1 MSTPNQPEN
10 NPYVHLAS
18 FCRNAVWDEMDA
30 INQALPEEAQF
41 LARLQSPTAWDA
53 RRKALIEK
61 RAVLY
66 ERLKHDD
73 AFAEL
78 LKHDCRNNILLWFR
92 YFAWTFDPRP
102 NPFQQNGRSIGRVPF
117 VLYPFQMETVLRLN
131 EAIEAGED
139 LLVEKSRDMGL
150 SWLLCLVFEYRW
162 LFDSGQQFLIGSRN
176 FGSADT
182 RGDLATLMEK
192 CRFNLREQPANM
204 LPAGFDFRKHD
215 VAGRLLNPQ
224 NGNTIIAEAATENFA
239 RGGRYTA
246 ILLDEFAFWS
256 WADGAY
262 AAAGQSSLCRLVV
275 STPNGRKNR
284 FALERFSEMTP
295 ILTLHWSLHPF
306 KDKVWYEEQKKRL
319 LKHEVARELDISYE
333 YSNRDRVYE
342 EFTAQHIAKVVYNPD
357 LEVLRSWDFGYHTP
371 AVLALQRDEWGR
383 VVVLKEWVGQR
394 VVLKTFAQGVINDC
408 MALFGENARFR
419 DVCDPAG
426 HQHNDKSEDT
436 SIEVLKRLGIEPVGV
451 RCGVVAS
458 IDKLRHLMIE
468 ERDVPLALEPSPLG
482 STPRRWRATQGEGHD
497 QLLWEQGIPPPS
509 LLPKGGGTNASEEAA
524 FLREGQHMVK
534 SPAFLVDAQNCP
546 TLIDALQGGY
556 RYVSPDS
563 EELAQ
568 VHPFEDV
575 ADALRYAVWDLATL
589 LMDSSDWARELR
601 KNKHQQWLALE
612 KLRQY
617 NQRRGNW
624 Y

>member
-1 MSTPNQPEN
+1 MSTPYPPEN

-18 FCRNAVWDEMDA
+18 FCRNAVWHEMDA
-30 INQALPEEAQF
+30 INDTLPDASQY
-41 LARLQSPTAWDA
+41 LARLQSPVAWDA
-53 RRKALIEK
+53 RREAITQE
-61 RAVLY
+61 RIQLY
-66 ERLKHDD
+66 ERLKTDD

-78 LKHDCRNNILLWFR
+78 LKHDCRSNILLWFR

-102 NPFQQNGRSIGRVPF
+102 NPFKQNGRSIGRVPF

-131 EAIEAGED
+131 EAIENGED

-150 SWLLCLVFEYRW
+150 SWLICLVFEYRW
-162 LFDSGQQFLIGSRN
+162 LFHSGQQFLIGSRN

-182 RGDLATLMEK
+182 KGDLATLMEK
-192 CRFNLREQPANM
+192 CRFNLREQPSNM

-215 VAGRLLNPQ
+215 VSGRLMNPQ

-246 ILLDEFAFWS
+246 VLLDEFAFWA

-284 FALERFSEMTP
+284 FALERFSEMTAV
-295 ILTLHWSLHPF
+295 LTLHWSLHPF
-306 KDKVWYEEQKKRL
+306 KDRVWYEVQKKRL
-319 LKHEVARELDISYE
+319 LKHEIARELDISYE

-342 EFTAQHIAKVVYNPD
+342 EFTAQHIAKVAYNPD

-394 VVLKTFAQGVINDC
+394 VVLKKFAQQVKDESI
-408 MALFGENARFR
+408 ALFGANARFR

-436 SIEVLKRLGIEPVGV
+436 SIEILKHMGIEPVGV

-468 ERDVPLALEPSPLG
+468 VRDVPVKEDPHPSPPLK
-482 STPRRWRATQGEGHD
+482 GEGA
-497 QLLWEQGIPPPS
+497 EPAES
-509 LLPKGGGTNASEEAA
+509 
-524 FLREGQHMVK
+524 FMREGRHMMK
-534 SPAFLVDAQNCP
+534 SPAFLVDGEKCP
-546 TLIDALQGGY
+546 VLVDALQGGY

-563 EELAQ
+563 DELAQ

-575 ADALRYAVWDLATL
+575 ADALRYAVWDIGTL
-589 LMDSSDWARELR
+589 LVDSSDWAREQR
-601 KNKHQQWLALE
+601 KNRHQQWLALE
-612 KLRQY
+612 RLRQY
-617 NQRRGNW
+617 NQRRGAW
-624 Y
+624 YG